1 MLKAAVGRHGRL
13 PLTQAKE
20 GRIGSGQEGWHRGSN
35 LSSLFGDGG
44 FSIFWL
50 FCLILFFEKGEIRQM
65 QDKEY
70 LMIPGPTPV
79 PPAVYAAMS
88 RPVGGHRT
96 DEFARLYMR
105 IVEKLKKVFQTQND
119 VFVLTN
125 SGTGALETAVAN
137 TVSPGDKVLALIT
150 GNFGERF
157 AAIARAYGAELI
169 ELNFGYGNDV
179 DLKAVEEKLNEHP
192 DIKVVLATQN
202 ETSTG
207 VCNDIAGIGA
217 LVARTPALLL
227 VDGVSG
233 VGAIEI
239 KVDEWG
245 VDILCTASQ
254 KAFMLPPGLAM
265 VSVSEKAW
273 KVVNNNKS
281 PRFYFSLPACK
292 KVYGKWNTPYTP
304 SVTLFYGLEAALD
317 MMLAEGLDNVY
328 ARHALLARATR
339 AAVRALGLKLLAE
352 DRCASNALTAVWG
365 PEGVA
370 ADELRKIIKKQ
381 YGVAFAGGQGDVK
394 GKIFRIAHMGFSDK
408 MDVIIAISALEMA
421 LAQTG
426 YPVQLGAGVKAA
438 QEVFLGR
445 EQK

>member
-1 MLKAAVGRHGRL
+1 
-13 PLTQAKE
+13 
-20 GRIGSGQEGWHRGSN
+20 
-35 LSSLFGDGG
+35 
-44 FSIFWL
+44 
-50 FCLILFFEKGEIRQM
+50 M
-65 QDKEY
+65 QDKQY

-79 PPAVYAAMS
+79 PPAVTAAMS

-96 DEFARLYMR
+96 EEFAGMYSR
-105 IVEKLKKVFQTQND
+105 IVEKLRKVFQTKND
-119 VFVLTN
+119 IFVLTN
-125 SGTGALETAVAN
+125 TGTGALETAVAN

-157 AAIARAYGAELI
+157 ANIARAYGAEVI
-169 ELNFGYGNDV
+169 EANFGYGRDV
-179 DLKAVEEKLNEHP
+179 DLKVVEEKLNEHP
-192 DIKVVLATQN
+192 DVKVVLATQN

-207 VCNDIAGIGA
+207 VTNDIAGIGA

-239 KVDEWG
+239 RVDQWG

-265 VSVSEKAW
+265 VSVSDKAW
-273 KVVNNNKS
+273 AVVNGNRS
-281 PRFYFSLPACK
+281 PRFYFSLPAQK
-292 KVYGKWNTPYTP
+292 KVYDKWNTAYTP

-317 MMLAEGLDNVY
+317 MMMAEGLDNVY

-339 AAVRALGLKLLAE
+339 AAVKALGLRLLAE
-352 DRCASNALTAVWG
+352 ERCASNALTAVWG
-365 PEGVA
+365 PEGIP
-370 ADELRKIIKKQ
+370 ADELRKVVKSR
-381 YGVAFAGGQGDVK
+381 YGVTFAGGQGVVK

-408 MDVIIAISALEMA
+408 MDVIIAVSALEMA
-421 LAQTG
+421 LAQMG
-426 YPVQLGAGVKAA
+426 FPVQLGAGVKAA

-445 EQK
+445 VD